1 MNLKKIILGV
11 CLSLSVSQAVIA
23 QRVELDRV
31 VATVN
36 NGVILKSEVDV
47 LVARV
52 KKNAEEQGTELPSE
66 ETLRV
71 QAIDRLVDKEIMMQ
85 LAGRMGLEISDAQ
98 LDQTL
103 TNIAQE
109 QGGTLADLRKTIES
123 SGESYASYREDIRR
137 EITTGQVM
145 RANVDRRIYVSP
157 QEIDNLIKIM
167 ETQGGNNE
175 EYDIGH
181 ILIKVPAKA
190 TADEIQAERDRADN
204 VLKLLNKGEDFRRI
218 AIASSS
224 GAKAL
229 DGGQLGWMGIN
240 DMPTLF
246 AEAVKGK
253 KKGEVIG
260 PLRSGAG
267 FHIIKIQDIRGQQL
281 VETTEVRSRHI
292 LIKPSIILSE
302 EKAKTMLEGFLKD
315 LREGKADFAELAKK
329 HSEDPGSALKGGEYD
344 WTDPNTYVP
353 AFRDTLASLEK
364 GQISE
369 PFRTTYGW
377 HIVQLLDKRTADKTE
392 IAKRNRAHGI
402 LFNRKF
408 KEESFKWQNEMRE
421 QAHVEVLPA
430 DK

>member
-1 MNLKKIILGV
+1 MNLKTIILGV
-11 CLSLSVSQAVIA
+11 CLSFGLTQAASA
-23 QRVELDRV
+23 QRVELDKV

-52 KKNAEEQGTELPSE
+52 KQSAKAQGTELPSD
-66 ETLRV
+66 ETLRI
-71 QAIDRLVDKEIMMQ
+71 QAIDRLVDKEIMVQM
-85 LAGRMGLEISDAQ
+85 AERMGLEISDAQ

-103 TNIAQE
+103 ANIAQE
-109 QGGTLADLRKTIES
+109 QGGTLADLRKTIEAA
-123 SGESYASYREDIRR
+123 GESYPAYREDIRR
-137 EITTGQVM
+137 EITTGQVL

-157 QEIDNLIKIM
+157 QEIDNLLKIM
-167 ETQGGNNE
+167 ETQGANNE

-181 ILIKVPAKA
+181 ILVKIPPKA
-190 TADEIQAERDRADN
+190 TASEIEAERTRAEK
-204 VLKLLNKGEDFRRI
+204 VIELLNKGEDFRRI

-253 KKGEVIG
+253 KKNDIIG

-267 FHIIKIQDIRGQQL
+267 FHIIKIQDIRGRQV

-302 EKAKTMLEGFLKD
+302 EKARSMLKGFVED
-315 LREGKADFAELAKK
+315 LRAGKADFAELAKK

-344 WTDPNTYVP
+344 WTDPTTYVP
-353 AFRDTLASLEK
+353 AFRDTLMSLEK
-364 GQISE
+364 GELSE
-369 PFRTTYGW
+369 PFRSTFGW
-377 HIVQLLDKRTADKTE
+377 HIVQLLDKRIADKTE
-392 IAKRNRAHGI
+392 MAKRSRAHGI

-408 KEESFKWQNEMRE
+408 KEESFKWQNEMLE
-421 QAHVEVLPA
+421 QAHVEILPVE
-430 DK
+430 